1 MSFIEANLETY
12 LQLLNK
18 LEETQL
24 PLWGN
29 MSAQRMVEHLTD
41 SINMARGLGEY
52 NLNLPEEK
60 AAHLKAFIY
69 TDKPMAKNISVS
81 FALPETALRNDS
93 LFDAIDEFTLAWVD
107 FEEEMENQPDRKTM
121 HPYYGLLSNEEWLLL
136 HAKHFT
142 HHIEQFGLR

>member
-12 LQLLNK
+12 LQVLNK

-52 NLNLPEEK
+52 NLELPEEK
-60 AAHLKAFIY
+60 AAHLKAFI
-69 TDKPMAKNISVS
+69 
-81 FALPETALRNDS
+81 
-93 LFDAIDEFTLAWVD
+93 
-107 FEEEMENQPDRKTM
+107 
-121 HPYYGLLSNEEWLLL
+121 
-136 HAKHFT
+136 
-142 HHIEQFGLR
+142 